1 VSTPLHPPP
10 PTAAAAPWAGGW
22 VGKGLLAIAT
32 LFLLKAAEPV
42 LVPMAVAIVVTFVLA
57 QPLRVLH
64 RYGVPRMAGA
74 ALLVVALIGS
84 LVLMAGSLV
93 GPAAKWWERAPSTG
107 EQLIEQW
114 ERVRANLPLLRREV
128 APLAAAPA
136 PASGAGR
143 RRASAAAGAGPQ
155 PLAETAARAT
165 PPDALGSTIAAE
177 GIALARLVLAHF
189 MSFGVAAVATVM
201 LLYFLLASE
210 HWIVSR
216 AVEALPQRRSRARV
230 LSAVRRAER
239 DIGHFLGT
247 LAIINGGVGIA
258 TGLATWM
265 LGLENPIL
273 WGTLAA
279 ALCFIPYLGPAITV
293 GLLLLAGMLSFA
305 DVSDMVAPPLA
316 FLAIHFVETNL
327 VSPWFIG
334 RRLALSPVVVF
345 ASVMWM
351 GWLWGV
357 AGAMLTV
364 PLLIGLRC
372 VLASV
377 RSLRPWC
384 VMLEGRSD
392 GVPTLSS
399 LLRRRRP
406 AAAGAGA
413 QRLAD

>member
-1 VSTPLHPPP
+1 VPYT
-10 PTAAAAPWAGGW
+10 GGW

-32 LFLLKAAEPV
+32 LFMLKAAQAV
-42 LVPMAVAIVVTFVLA
+42 LVPICLAVVITFVLA

-74 ALLVVALIGS
+74 GLLVAALIGGV
-84 LVLMAGSLV
+84 VLMGGSLV
-93 GPAAKWWERAPSTG
+93 GPAAKWWERAPSTA

-114 ERVRANLPLLRREV
+114 ERVRANLPLLRREAAPIAV
-128 APLAAAPA
+128 TPPLAPSAGSAA
-136 PASGAGR
+136 R
-143 RRASAAAGAGPQ
+143 RRAVANAANT
-155 PLAETAARAT
+155 PLAEPAKAPPA
-165 PPDALGSTIAAE
+165 PDALGSTIAAE
-177 GIALARLVLAHF
+177 GVALARLLLTHF

-216 AVEALPQRRSRARV
+216 AVEALPRRRSRAQV
-230 LSAVRRAER
+230 LSAVRRAQR

-247 LAIINGGVGIA
+247 LAIINAAVGVI
-258 TGLATWM
+258 TGVAMWL

-279 ALCFIPYLGPAITV
+279 ALGFIPYLGPAITA
-293 GLLLLAGMLSFA
+293 GLLLLAGVLSFA
-305 DVSDMVAPPLA
+305 DAGDMLAPPLA
-316 FLAIHFVETNL
+316 YLVIHFIEANL

-357 AGAMLTV
+357 AGATLTV

-372 VLASV
+372 ALATT

-384 VMLEGRSD
+384 VMLEGRSE

-406 AAAGAGA
+406 AAVRA
-413 QRLAD
+413 LSD